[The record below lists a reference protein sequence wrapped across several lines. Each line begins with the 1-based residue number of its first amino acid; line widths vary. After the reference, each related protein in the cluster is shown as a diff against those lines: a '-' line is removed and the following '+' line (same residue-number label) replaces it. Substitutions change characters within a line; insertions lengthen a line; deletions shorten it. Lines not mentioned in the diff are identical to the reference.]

1 MNRNQNVNQPKEN
14 KMEKQPLVIERT
26 FNAPVEKVWKALTDN
41 EQMKQWYF
49 DIPRFSAE
57 PGFEFTFKG
66 IDHEGFVYIH
76 LCKIR
81 EVIPNKKL
89 SYSWRYEKEPG
100 DTLVTFELFPEDG
113 KTRLKLTH
121 GGFETL
127 TSGNPD
133 LAKPNFE
140 SGWSS
145 IIGKR
150 LKEYLEKE
158 KVA

>member
-1 MNRNQNVNQPKEN
+1 MKTD
-14 KMEKQPLVIERT
+14 MLVLERT
-26 FNAPVEKVWKALTDN
+26 IDAPVDRVWKAITDKN
-41 EQMKQWYF
+41 EMKNWYF
-49 DIPRFSAE
+49 ELAEFRAE
-57 PGFEFTFKG
+57 PGFEFSFYGGKDG
-66 IDHEGFVYIH
+66 RRYLH
-76 LCKIR
+76 LCQVK

-121 GGFETL
+121 AGFETL